1 MEEQSQQPELFVAAG
16 QEVPKLAAQENTSAK
31 IGLTFY

>member
-1 MEEQSQQPELFVAAG
+1 VAAG

-31 IGLTFY
+31 IGLTFYWVS